1 MVYLVLEFRKEKHTF
16 AKVEG
21 GNVDFFLLNLFGVKG
36 GPYVRLAYFFSKLI
50 NWLIVYRVIDDISQY
65 VAIENLL
72 TMLGYAIITLTACMR
87 VYIYSS

>member
-1 MVYLVLEFRKEKHTF
+1 MVSEYTEKKHIF

-21 GNVDFFLLNLFGVKG
+21 DNVDFFPFKFVGVEG
-36 GPYVRLAYFFSKLI
+36 GSYGRLAYFFSKLI

-72 TMLGYAIITLTACMR
+72 TVLGYAIITLTAC
-87 VYIYSS
+87 I